1 MCRLWPHEASALQ
14 ALGKQTQPI
23 ATPPQ
28 NLYPIAGSSVIPHT
42 DLAPLLLSIAGIR
55 YTASRYRCFVA

>member
-1 MCRLWPHEASALQ
+1 MSLEALVPKDEAVALPHQDLELI
-14 ALGKQTQPI
+14 T
-23 ATPPQ
+23 
-28 NLYPIAGSSVIPHT
+28 GSSVIPHT